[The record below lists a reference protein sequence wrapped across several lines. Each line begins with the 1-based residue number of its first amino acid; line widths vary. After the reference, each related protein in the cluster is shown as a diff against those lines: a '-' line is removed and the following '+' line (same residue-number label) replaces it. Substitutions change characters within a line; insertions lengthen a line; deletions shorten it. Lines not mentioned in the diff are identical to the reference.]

1 MNELIIYLTG
11 FMYLDSEAMK
21 DIVQF
26 NALLLA
32 ARNMKHETFVQQ
44 AATAQFIGDM
54 HVICWCIMAVG
65 NVTWYRAA
73 DGYVEYMNHEC
84 TSQLA
89 TPQLATANSVS
100 VASPSIRTINCLN
113 NSLVRTLK

>member
-32 ARNMKHETFVQQ
+32 ARNMKHETFVQ
-44 AATAQFIGDM
+44 
-54 HVICWCIMAVG
+54 
-65 NVTWYRAA
+65 
-73 DGYVEYMNHEC
+73 
-84 TSQLA
+84 
-89 TPQLATANSVS
+89 
-100 VASPSIRTINCLN
+100 
-113 NSLVRTLK
+113 